1 MLHSIMKE
9 KILIAGG
16 GCISEDLQTKLKNK
30 YDVVVTSRSSGDFKG
45 DLRDQSFVKQLVSQT
60 GNVAGVI
67 CCVGGPG
74 TNDKIDNL
82 NIDFFSTIEN
92 NLYGPINLTRFY
104 LPEMKKLGRGC
115 FIYMSSNLTSC
126 IRTPKNYFGYTLA
139 KSSLEKM
146 TDILSTNEAD
156 TGVRF
161 NCLILGFVRT
171 EKYKDKMNNQE
182 LVKKSGKVGGCVE
195 VGQVHDIVEYILEN
209 KTITGLKAR
218 VDNGNHHN

>member
-1 MLHSIMKE
+1 MKE

-16 GCISEDLQTKLKNK
+16 GCISEDLQAKLKNK
-30 YDVVVTSRSSGDFKG
+30 YDVIVTSRSSGDIKG
-45 DLRDQSFVKQLVSQT
+45 DLSDQNFVKQLVQKT
-60 GNVAGVI
+60 GPVSAVI
-67 CCVGGPG
+67 CCVGGPRS
-74 TNDKIDNL
+74 NDKIDNL
-82 NIDFFSTIEN
+82 NMDFFSTIEN

-104 LPEMKKLGRGC
+104 LPEMKKIGRGC

-126 IRTPKNYFGYTLA
+126 IRTPKNYFCYTLA

-171 EKYKDKMNNQE
+171 EKYKDKMSNQE
-182 LVKKSGKVGGCVE
+182 LVKKTGKVGGCVE
-195 VGQVHDIVEYILEN
+195 VGQVYEIVEYILNN